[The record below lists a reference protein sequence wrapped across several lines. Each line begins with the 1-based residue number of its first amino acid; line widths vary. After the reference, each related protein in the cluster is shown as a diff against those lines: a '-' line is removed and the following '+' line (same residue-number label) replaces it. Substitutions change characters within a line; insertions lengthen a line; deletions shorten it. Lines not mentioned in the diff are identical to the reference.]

1 MLNRYQ
7 GFLRN
12 CPEISW
18 FLSLPRA
25 GSLWGSS
32 CLCLGLCGPAPV
44 CAGELPD
51 IPDKFDHAYTS
62 LRYFVS
68 ESWSAIISPP
78 FLQKRLASSSPPPTP
93 PWAGLMLNEGL
104 GGGTKSVGCD
114 QRLVFSST
122 ASPFVLC
129 LNCSPASCGASCRD
143 DLIEFRL
150 FGPWAAEQIPWG
162 LWTRA
167 SSRDPNVLVLEPLGT
182 RW

>member
-44 CAGELPD
+44 CAGELPNT
-51 IPDKFDHAYTS
+51 FDQVYTS

-78 FLQKRLASSSPPPTP
+78 FLQKRLASSPPPL
-93 PWAGLMLNEGL
+93 PWAGLMLNGSV
-104 GGGTKSVGCD
+104 GGGTKSVECD

-122 ASPFVLC
+122 TSPFVLC

-143 DLIEFRL
+143 NLIEFPL
-150 FGPWAAEQIPWG
+150 FWPWAAEQIPCG

-167 SSRDPNVLVLEPLGT
+167 SSRDPNVLVLEPLGA